1 MKRSLVFLF
10 ITMTMVA
17 LYACAGSPPANAAA
31 QPPKP
36 GTDVFVPV
44 DQLPPT
50 EQMPSA
56 PYVVAAYAFVWLIA
70 MFYLW
75 TIWRRIGKV
84 EADMKG
90 LERMRAKGDSGR

>member
-1 MKRSLVFLF
+1 VPKTSNAMMKRFLAFLF
-10 ITMTMVA
+10 VTMMSVA
-17 LYACAGSPPANAAA
+17 LYA

-36 GTDVFVPV
+36 GTDAFLPT

-56 PYVVAAYAFVWLIA
+56 PYVIAAYGVVWLIA

-84 EADMKG
+84 EADMKW
-90 LERMRAKGDSGR
+90 

>member
-1 MKRSLVFLF
+1 MVKRVLAFLF
-10 ITMTMVA
+10 VTLMSVA
-17 LYACAGSPPANAAA
+17 LYA

-36 GTDVFVPV
+36 ATDQYVPI
-44 DQLPPT
+44 DQLPPS

-56 PYVVAAYAFVWLIA
+56 PYVIAAYGVVWLVA

-90 LERMRAKGDSGR
+90 LERLRAKGGSGR